1 MIEGSTIRGD
11 IRSKL
16 RIKVKMGVYANS
28 SLDIPELGDIIFMV
42 VYKKKMSMYV
52 MTIHACSDKRLTFQ
66 LMIHFLIV

>member
-42 VYKKKMSMYV
+42 VYKKK
-52 MTIHACSDKRLTFQ
+52 
-66 LMIHFLIV
+66 